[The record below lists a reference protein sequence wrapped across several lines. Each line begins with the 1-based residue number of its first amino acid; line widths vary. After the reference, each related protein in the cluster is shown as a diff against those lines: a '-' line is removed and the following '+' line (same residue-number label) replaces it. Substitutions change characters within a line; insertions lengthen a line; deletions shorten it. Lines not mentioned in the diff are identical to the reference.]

1 MTSAYNFSTS
11 APDDVILETIDTKG
25 VITLNRPKVLN
36 SLNLSMIRKIHPQLT
51 VSNTRSAPNLILNL
65 K

>member
-1 MTSAYNFSTS
+1 MTSSYNFSTS

-51 VSNTRSAPNLILNL
+51 VSNTLYAHNLIL
-65 K
+65 KS